1 MTRRAFLIC
10 GVLASMLYG
19 AMIVSVGMLWEGYR
33 SASQTVSE
41 LSAIG
46 APTRPLWVVLGG
58 VYALLMTA
66 FGWGVWQSAR
76 RNLALRVVGGSL
88 IAHGLIG
95 LAWPPMHQ
103 RAVLAAGGGTLTDT
117 MHIVWALVTVL
128 LMITAIGFG
137 AAAFAKQFRF
147 YSFATIAI
155 LAGCGTVT
163 GLAAPRIQANL
174 PTPWIGV
181 WERINIGV
189 FLVWVAML
197 ATTLLRGRDRVTA
210 NGHQDGL
217 AA

>member
-1 MTRRAFLIC
+1 VGGLPLRLSNGQRVVRDRRSDEAAVGRAGWRLR
-10 GVLASMLYG
+10 LADDRLRLG
-19 AMIVSVGMLWEGYR
+19 RL
-33 SASQTVSE
+33 
-41 LSAIG
+41 AIG
-46 APTRPLWVVLGG
+46 SSKPCLARRRRLAHRTRPH
-58 VYALLMTA
+58 
-66 FGWGVWQSAR
+66 R
-76 RNLALRVVGGSL
+76 
-88 IAHGLIG
+88 
-95 LAWPPMHQ
+95 PM
-103 RAVLAAGGGTLTDT
+103 
-117 MHIVWALVTVL
+117 
-128 LMITAIGFG
+128 GFG
-137 AAAFAKQFRF
+137 AAAFAKRFRF